1 MHSFRLRYVALGLL
15 IYIQSA
21 FSRTCGTDFDDVASS
36 AVLADSVLLAT
47 ATRVVRDN
55 RGGPGTPGNHSAVRF
70 RVERVY
76 KGNITE
82 ADVGDRGGR
91 RKPSLVV
98 ASFSTQPDPEHCVS
112 KLVTRGSRYIVFL
125 RDDDPKR
132 SRSRPSVSTAEARTP
147 TQLERRQQRVVGRRR
162 RRLRISAFPVLVS
175 DPVGSD
181 IINTVELYAN
191 CSNRCRE

>member
-36 AVLADSVLLAT
+36 AVIADTVLLAT
-47 ATRVVRDN
+47 ATRAVRDN
-55 RGGPGTPGNHSAVRF
+55 RGGPGAAGNQSAVRF
-70 RVERVY
+70 RVERVF
-76 KGNITE
+76 KGNIPE
-82 ADVGDRGGR
+82 ADVGEGGGR

-98 ASFSTQPDPEHCVS
+98 ASFSAEPDREHCVAP
-112 KLVTRGSRYIVFL
+112 LVERGSRYIVFVS
-125 RDDDPKR
+125 DDDAR
-132 SRSRPSVSTAEARTP
+132 RSTSRSSMSATAVRTP

-162 RRLRISAFPVLVS
+162 RRLRISAFPVPVS
-175 DPVGSD
+175 DDV
-181 IINTVELYAN
+181 INTVELYAN